1 MSSPFAAFTSPQPK
15 TALGV
20 KNYWLKEWITFRFSG
35 SGKPSAGT
43 GC

>member
-1 MSSPFAAFTSPQPK
+1 M
-15 TALGV
+15 TALKV

-35 SGKPSAGT
+35 GDTPLAGT